1 MLTITNQIP
10 ATNPNSWYRFKTEE
24 ASILIDASSNTG
36 VNDNSSLVINAI
48 NSTVLVPKW
57 YRPVYDFIT
66 ESKEY
71 LGNQLAPIEI
81 QMNND
86 NSLSI
91 GYNNSI
97 LGGFN
102 YTEVDLDG
110 PPSIDT
116 VIKAIDEGE
125 VRDYLFQIQTH
136 QNINRGGSIIFDYE
150 KPQSYLPVIVDIRQ
164 GHSAIITPNKYQIM
178 GGNYEVWSMPF
189 NPNRTYTQNDK
200 GGSDYDPVRDVRPI
214 IFKIINPS
222 TGSEIYS
229 KTVTFN
235 RASTIPNEF
244 ILPNTIFP
252 DDNVYESPKHQDYSG
267 NGINIVGC
275 FGQSGSRYFNL
286 ADLETV
292 PTFDQVYYIVKV
304 DSISRANT
312 FEYHSRSLR
321 IETPFMDMLGFRFHI
336 NPTNRILYAKDVYG
350 GNNTYSIG
358 SIPEN
363 TTNMIHVRC
372 WYSQD
377 STDNNNRFN
386 YTMNFEFSIGLGR
399 PIKMTRSYS
408 GDITTIKYKG
418 GSDIQSIPS
427 FDSYPFYMGLMPR
440 INSTLSTKKYIG
452 KVGQHIDGMY
462 EMNIPVSVDIPIIQQ
477 RIFIDNILMYKDL
490 SKERIQ
496 RFKDDFTIGSELN
509 NNIDTDK
516 NLIQYWPCEQLRPS
530 DLISTDNII
539 STSASSVYYDLYG
552 YMKMIGPGKV
562 TVDERELHRV
572 IKGSLRFDGNVM
584 GIANTMATWSNGSG
598 GYTINFWF
606 RSDQLTRGTIMCD
619 MEKDTGNTSGIYIGV
634 AHGGL
639 LEIAIN
645 SSSSRIYQ
653 TNICTGDFRMITV
666 VKDVET
672 SEYII
677 YVDSNVIDK
686 IPMGSIT
693 GRRSKH
699 YTQNYQT
706 YFMGHPKG
714 LYTSGSISRIGF
726 YKAAISSYNIS
737 RIYSGD
743 VEFRIAGTILSYN
756 MPFAT
761 PVRFYKASTGELVS
775 EVESSEIDGGFT
787 YRSYGG
793 YDTHMLV
800 TNNNNQFGNI
810 QIIGPLSPT
819 S

>member
-36 VNDNSSLVINAI
+36 VSDNSSLVINAI

-71 LGNQLAPIEI
+71 LGNQLAPSEI

-91 GYNNSI
+91 GYNSSI

-102 YTEVDLDG
+102 YTEVDLDN

-116 VIKAIDEGE
+116 VLKSINNGE
-125 VRDYLFQIQTH
+125 VRDYLFQIQMS
-136 QNINRGGSIIFDYE
+136 QNINSGGSILFDCE
-150 KPQSYLPVIVDIRQ
+150 KSQSYLPAIVDIDQ
-164 GHSAIITPNKYQIM
+164 GRSAIITPTKYQIM

-189 NPNRTYTQNDK
+189 NPDRTYTQNDK
-200 GGSDYDPVRDVRPI
+200 GDLIYDPVRDIRPI
-214 IFKIINPS
+214 TFKVINPS
-222 TGSEIYS
+222 TGSEMYS

-235 RASTIPNEF
+235 RASSIPNEF
-244 ILPNTIFP
+244 VLPGTIFP
-252 DDNVYESPKHQDYSG
+252 DDNVYESPKYQDYSG
-267 NGINIVGC
+267 VNIIGC
-275 FGQSGSRYFNL
+275 FGRIGSRYFNL

-292 PTFDQVYYIVKV
+292 STFDQVYYIVKV
-304 DSISRANT
+304 NSISRINT
-312 FEYHSRSLR
+312 FEYHNRSLQ
-321 IETPFMDMLGFRFHI
+321 IDQPFMDMLGFRFHI
-336 NPTNRILYAKDVYG
+336 NPINRVLYANDVHG
-350 GNNTYSIG
+350 GNNTYYIG

-363 TTNMIHVRC
+363 TTNIIHIRC
-372 WYSQD
+372 WYSQGNA
-377 STDNNNRFN
+377 NNNTKFN
-386 YTMNFEFSIGLGR
+386 YIMNFEFSIGLGQ

-418 GSDIQSIPS
+418 GNAIQSIPS

-440 INSTLSTKKYIG
+440 INSTLSTKKYNG
-452 KVGQHIDGMY
+452 KVGQHIDGRY
-462 EMNIPVSVDIPIIQQ
+462 EMNIPTSVDIPIIQR

-490 SKERIQ
+490 SKEQIQ

-509 NNIDTDK
+509 INRDTDK

-530 DLISTDNII
+530 DLRSTVNTI
-539 STSASSVYYDLYG
+539 STSTSNNYYDLYG

-562 TVDERELHRV
+562 TVNEQELHRV
-572 IKGSLRFDGNVM
+572 IKGSLKFNGEVM
-584 GIANTMATWSNGSG
+584 GIANTMATWSNDSG

-606 RSDQLTRGTIMCD
+606 RSEQSTRGTILCD

-634 AHGGL
+634 ARGGL

-653 TNICTGDFRMITV
+653 TNICTGEFRMITI
-666 VKDVET
+666 VKDINRY
-672 SEYII
+672 EYII
-677 YVDSNVIDK
+677 YVDSLVIDR
-686 IPMGSIT
+686 IPMGSIV
-693 GRRSKH
+693 GRRSKS
-699 YTQNYQT
+699 YAQNYQT

-714 LYTSGSISRIGF
+714 LYTIGSISRIGF
-726 YKAAISSYNIS
+726 YKVGLSSDDIS

-743 VEFRIAGTILSYN
+743 IEFRITGTILSFN

-761 PVRFYKASTGELVS
+761 PVRFYKALTGELVS